1 MARLTVED
9 CEPFVPN
16 RFELVI
22 MAATRSRDILD
33 GAPISVD
40 RDGDKVSVVSL
51 REIAAQSIALDTV
64 EELAIRQFQN
74 QRNLS
79 EIDKADDENDAESA
93 VSEIDSDLLPSA
105 GEFSSLEEQS
115 LESGFD
121 SVSEILDEDLEEET
135 EGTD

>member
-16 RFELVI
+16 RFELVV

-51 REIAAQSIALDTV
+51 REIAAQSISLDAI
-64 EELAIRQFQN
+64 EEQAIRQFQS

-79 EIDKADDENDAESA
+79 EIDKTESEES
-93 VSEIDSDLLPSA
+93 SEAATSEMDPDLLPSA
-105 GEFSSLEEQS
+105 GEFSALQEATLED
-115 LESGFD
+115 GFD
-121 SVSEILDEDLEEET
+121 SVSDILDGALD
-135 EGTD
+135 DDDA

>member
-16 RFELVI
+16 RFELVV

-51 REIAAQSIALDTV
+51 REIAAQSIKLASI
-64 EELAIRQFQN
+64 EETAIRQFQN
-74 QRNLS
+74 PRNLS
-79 EIDKADDENDAESA
+79 DIDTLDAEDA
-93 VSEIDSDLLPSA
+93 SETATSEMDSDMLPSA
-105 GEFSSLEEQS
+105 GKFASIEEQT
-115 LESGFD
+115 LEDGFD
-121 SVSEILDEDLEEET
+121 SVSDILDGDLDEEE
-135 EGTD
+135 

>member
-51 REIAAQSIALDTV
+51 REIAAQSITLDSI
-64 EELAIRQFQN
+64 EEQAIRQFQN
-74 QRNLS
+74 PRNLS
-79 EIDKADDENDAESA
+79 EVDQPDDETDGEATTSEMDA
-93 VSEIDSDLLPSA
+93 DLLPSA
-105 GEFSSLEEQS
+105 GDFAALEEAT
-115 LESGFD
+115 LEGSFD
-121 SVSEILDEDLEEET
+121 SITEILDGDLEDDT
-135 EGTD
+135 

>member
-22 MAATRSRDILD
+22 TAATRSRDILD

-51 REIAAQSIALDTV
+51 REIAAQSITLDSI

-79 EIDKADDENDAESA
+79 EIDKAEDESDTEQAS
-93 VSEIDSDLLPSA
+93 SEMDPDLLPSA
-105 GEFSSLEEQS
+105 GKFRSLEEKT
-115 LESGFD
+115 LEDGFD
-121 SVSEILDEDLEEET
+121 SVSEILDGDLEAEL
-135 EGTD
+135 

>member
-16 RFELVI
+16 RFELVVL
-22 MAATRSRDILD
+22 AATRSRDILD

-51 REIAAQSIALDTV
+51 REIAAQSIALDSI
-64 EELAIRQFQN
+64 EEAAIRQFQN

-79 EIDKADDENDAESA
+79 EIDKSDNEESAESA
-93 VSEIDSDLLPSA
+93 TTEMDADMLPSA
-105 GEFSSLEEQS
+105 GKFASLEEQT
-115 LESGFD
+115 LEDGFD
-121 SVSEILDEDLEEET
+121 SVSDILDGALDEEV
-135 EGTD
+135 